1 MKFSLLLSFLPL
13 ISSHD
18 FLRKEKDI
26 SLYPDSSP
34 IIRHVRPYPH
44 QRFPIR
50 VSAKEIEKKS
60 KYAYENPKNHIW
72 REDEV
77 DEVQEI
83 DT

>member
-1 MKFSLLLSFLPL
+1 MKFSLILSFLPL

-18 FLRKEKDI
+18 FLRKEQDI
-26 SLYPDSSP
+26 SLYPDSAP

-50 VSAKEIEKKS
+50 VSAKDIEKKS
-60 KYAYENPKNHIW
+60 KYVYENPKNHVW
-72 REDEV
+72 KEDEIN
-77 DEVQEI
+77 EVIEL